1 MYLKSIEVHGFKSF
15 ANKLVFEFH
24 NGITGIVGPNGSGKS
39 NVADAVRWVL
49 GEQSAKQ
56 LRGSSMQDVIF
67 AGTEMRKPQSYAY
80 VALTISNE
88 DHKLNVP
95 YEEVQVARRVYRSG
109 ESEYL
114 LNGTTCRLKDVQEL
128 FFDTGI
134 GKEGYSIIGQGQ
146 IDKILSGKPEERREL
161 FDEAA
166 GIVKFKKR
174 KAAAEKNLEAES
186 QNLLRVKDILTELEK
201 QVGPLEKQSEKAREY
216 LRLKE
221 ELKQY
226 EISLFIQDY
235 ESFNEELT
243 ETKTNISNTEKEL
256 EDSKQKQESTK
267 SEFEDV
273 EKKIREFDEQ
283 IEHKKEKCNR
293 DRVNLANMEGE
304 IRIATEKIASLSHGK
319 EYYTDRMAS
328 IQAGMDEAEKEK
340 KEYEES
346 QNTFSGTMTGI
357 QEDERKLQQEAEQ
370 IAASILT
377 MNETVAKQ
385 NDLILSSMNRTSEI
399 NVEQQKTQSMMEQNS
414 IRKAELNQRIL
425 SNKSQV
431 SAAVEEMQREE
442 TALGEIR
449 QALNDEYI
457 KRKELLRKADES
469 RTAIKEVQAQ
479 IQEQQKNYHMN
490 ASRLATLKN
499 ITERYDG
506 YGQSIRRVM
515 EQKQSNSG
523 IVGVVAD
530 IIQVEKKYETAV
542 ETALGGTIQNIVTED
557 EKTAKEMIGFLKK
570 NRYGRAT
577 FLPLTTVSAAAG
589 RVKQDVLAETGVIGC
604 VSGLVN
610 KEERFEG
617 LIEYLLGR
625 FVLVDTIDHA
635 MALGRK
641 YRHTLRIVTLE
652 GELLS
657 PGGSMSGGAYK
668 NSSNLLGRR
677 REMEKLEQEIEKN
690 RASMHKLKN
699 KRLKLE
705 QEAEKSEQKAK
716 EKAAVLK
723 DLEIQENTASIKY
736 EQAVAVKEQKETEFN
751 AIVNDGKEL
760 ENQKNILEETLTR
773 IGEKLNASQE
783 ENETAKELL
792 EQTSAEIETAKEE
805 QEKIQQRLSE
815 LRLEI
820 SSFAQKNSFITENLE
835 KTENRLRELQEEY
848 KTLLEEQN
856 SSDNQV
862 EQMNRSIEEY
872 EKRTVLCK
880 EEISTL
886 EKEVGEAVKKKEELM
901 SSQKD
906 FFDKR
911 NEMME
916 HIGELDKESFRLAA
930 RKEKLEEQL
939 EAKINYM
946 WSEYEITYRNAKDT
960 AGENELT
967 YTRVKSMVSETK
979 TQIRSLGD
987 VNVNAIEDY
996 KSVSERYELLKTQH
1010 DDLIESEEAL
1020 KQIIMEL
1027 DEEMRSQFNE
1037 KFAQIKIQ
1045 FDKVF
1050 RELFGGGKGTLELVE
1065 DEDVLEA
1072 GIRIIA
1078 QPPGKK
1084 LQNMMQLSGGEKAL
1098 TAIALLFAIQNL
1110 KPSPFCLLD
1119 EIEAALDDSNVKR
1132 YAKYLHKLTKNTQFI
1147 VITHRQG
1154 TMSAADAL
1162 YGITMQEKGVS
1173 TLVSVKLIEEQLE
1186 KENQKKEGKA

>member
-56 LRGSSMQDVIF
+56 LRGASMQDVIF
-67 AGTEMRKPQSYAY
+67 SGTEMRKPQSYAY
-80 VALTISNE
+80 VALTITNE

-114 LNGTTCRLKDVQEL
+114 LNGAACRLKDVQEL

-146 IDKILSGKPEERREL
+146 IDRILSGKPEERREL

-174 KAAAEKNLEAES
+174 KATAEKNLDVER
-186 QNLLRVKDILTELEK
+186 QNLLRVNDILTELEK
-201 QVGPLEKQSEKAREY
+201 QVGPLMEQSEKAREY

-221 ELKQY
+221 DLKKQ
-226 EISLFIQDY
+226 EITLFLQDY
-235 ESFNEELT
+235 DSFQEELS
-243 ETKTNISNTEKEL
+243 ETRQNIEGAEKEL
-256 EDSKQKQESTK
+256 AEVKEQTESTK
-267 SEFEDV
+267 TQYEQVQQEIQSYDENL
-273 EKKIREFDEQ
+273 EK
-283 IEHKKEKCNR
+283 KKEKCNR
-293 DRVNLANMEGE
+293 DKVSLVNIEGE
-304 IRIATEKIASLSHGK
+304 IRVAREKIASLSHGK
-319 EYYTDRMAS
+319 EYYAERMAN
-328 IQAGMDEAEKEK
+328 IQSGMEEAAAEK
-340 KEYEES
+340 KEYLDNQKEFAATLAEMEKEEADLQS
-346 QNTFSGTMTGI
+346 
-357 QEDERKLQQEAEQ
+357 DEERYSKEIAEMEQ
-370 IAASILT
+370 TIST
-377 MNETVAKQ
+377 Q

-399 NVEQQKTQSMMEQNS
+399 SVEHQKMESMLEQNS
-414 IRKAELNQRIL
+414 IRRAELNQRIL
-425 SNKSQV
+425 TNKSLV
-431 SAAVEEMQREE
+431 STAVEEMEREE
-442 TALGEIR
+442 QSLNEIR
-449 QALNDEYI
+449 QSLDDKYV
-457 KRKELLRKADES
+457 KRKEYLHKAEEC
-469 RTAIKEVQAQ
+469 TASIAEIQTKL
-479 IQEQQKNYHMN
+479 QEQQKQYHMN
-490 ASRLATLKN
+490 TSRLATLKN
-499 ITERYDG
+499 MTERYDG

-515 EQKQSNSG
+515 EQKANRAG

-530 IIQVEKKYETAV
+530 IIQVDKKYETAV

-557 EKTAKEMIGFLKK
+557 ETTAKEMIAFLKK

-577 FLPLTTVSAAAG
+577 FLPLTTVSASAG
-589 RVKQDVLAETGVIGC
+589 RVKSEVLDETGVIGV
-604 VSGLVN
+604 VSSLVHK
-610 KEERFEG
+610 KEKFEG

-625 FVLVDTIDHA
+625 FVLCDTIDHA
-635 MALGRK
+635 LALGRK
-641 YRHTLRIVTLE
+641 YKHTLRIVTLE

-668 NSSNLLGRR
+668 NSNNLLGRR
-677 REMEKLEQEIEKN
+677 REMEKLEEQIQAIRDTMDKL
-690 RASMHKLKN
+690 RAKTE
-699 KRLKLE
+699 KLE
-705 QEAEKSEQKAK
+705 QESQKARDKAK
-716 EKAAVLK
+716 EIASALK
-723 DLEIQENTASIKY
+723 ELELRENTANLKY
-736 EQAVAVKEQKETEFN
+736 EQAVSVKEQKEAEFN
-751 AIVNDGKEL
+751 AIVTDAKEL
-760 ENQKNILEETLTR
+760 EEQKTNLNESLSQIQEQLQNTQEQNVNAKQLQEETT
-773 IGEKLNASQE
+773 EK
-783 ENETAKELL
+783 L
-792 EQTSAEIETAKEE
+792 EQTRQQFGGCQERLAELK
-805 QEKIQQRLSE
+805 
-815 LRLEI
+815 LEI
-820 SSFAQKNSFITENLE
+820 SSFRQKNSFILENLE
-835 KTENRLRELQEEY
+835 KTENRLRELNEEY
-848 KTLLEEQN
+848 ENLVEEQN
-856 SSDNQV
+856 HSDSQV
-862 EQMNRSIEEY
+862 AEMNTSIEEY
-872 EKRTVLCK
+872 EGRIVVAK
-880 EEISTL
+880 EEIASL
-886 EKEVGEAVKKKEELM
+886 EQEIEELQRKKEERM
-901 SSQKD
+901 VSQKD

-916 HIGELDKESFRLAA
+916 HIGELDKECFRLGS

-939 EAKINYM
+939 EARINYM
-946 WSEYEITYRNAKDT
+946 WSEYEITYHNAKEQ
-960 AGENELT
+960 AGESELS
-967 YTRVKSMVSETK
+967 YTRMKSLVNETK
-979 TQIRSLGD
+979 GSIKSLGD

-1010 DDLIESEEAL
+1010 DDLVESEEKL
-1020 KQIIMEL
+1020 LQIIEDL
-1027 DEEMRSQFNE
+1027 DEEMRKQFTE
-1037 KFAQIKIQ
+1037 KFADIKSQ

-1072 GIRIIA
+1072 GIKINA

-1173 TLVSVKLIEEQLE
+1173 TLVSVKLIEEQLRE
-1186 KENQKKEGKA
+1186 EEKKE